1 MFRMIRR
8 GIVAT
13 LALAALIV
21 PAAQGQTDSAQR
33 NNLSRS
39 RI

>member
-8 GIVAT
+8 GLVAT

-21 PAAQGQTDSAQR
+21 PAAQGQTDSDKRQL
-33 NNLSRS
+33 LSVY
-39 RI
+39 